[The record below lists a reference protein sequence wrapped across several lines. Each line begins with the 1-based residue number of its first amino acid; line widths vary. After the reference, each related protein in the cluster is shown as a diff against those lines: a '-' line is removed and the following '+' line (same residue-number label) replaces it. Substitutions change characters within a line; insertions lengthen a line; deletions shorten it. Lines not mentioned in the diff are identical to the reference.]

1 MSWKVFLWY
10 QIAFFSKKI
19 FFFLQNFRDFWVFLK
34 FRSMVAK
41 SENGKWFFRRHL
53 YWPWVC
59 IRREMENLFAK
70 TPCVL
75 SDSIDEG
82 GMDFRAANSFV
93 NRGDL
98 NFVCKNLS
106 ISSDTL
112 AGWAYL
118 FWIGSSESLRALA
131 QSFWNNT
138 MNHFN

>member
-1 MSWKVFLWY
+1 M
-10 QIAFFSKKI
+10 
-19 FFFLQNFRDFWVFLK
+19 
-34 FRSMVAK
+34 
-41 SENGKWFFRRHL
+41 G
-53 YWPWVC
+53 
-59 IRREMENLFAK
+59 NLFAK

-112 AGWAYL
+112 AG
-118 FWIGSSESLRALA
+118 
-131 QSFWNNT
+131 
-138 MNHFN
+138 